1 MDQVVDKKSEL
12 DVEAVQKQAKELQS
26 LDQTPD
32 TEKPTQNGK
41 AEAEDV
47 LDVLQPRAEQKTWR
61 IGPEGMQQTYVQKPL
76 SFIGKMQW
84 FSLVGEVLDNAMGGD
99 NPLTVGNLLS
109 GPGSMSRGGAVSASD
124 FRDAD
129 TFVHAVGKLVR
140 YAPNFLLDSFCIWL
154 NVPAHEREMV
164 KHLMDQPPEEGG
176 LSDDDGLE
184 IIERFI
190 DQNYD
195 AIDSFFRDKLG
206 LLQRRVSARME
217 DRQKRSQLSKR

>member
-1 MDQVVDKKSEL
+1 MSTEVQEEKVD
-12 DVEAVQKQAKELQS
+12 AVAKEFKTV
-26 LDQTPD
+26 DQAP
-32 TEKPTQNGK
+32 EPEAKPQNGK
-41 AEAEDV
+41 ADNEDV
-47 LDVLQPRAEQKTWR
+47 LDVLLPRAEQRTWK
-61 IGPEGMQQTYVQKPL
+61 IGQEGMQQTYVQKPL

-84 FSLVGEVLDNAMGGD
+84 FSLVGEVLDRAMGGE

-109 GPGSMSRGGAVSASD
+109 GPGMRGGGLSAGD

-140 YAPNFLLDSFCIWL
+140 YAPDFLLDSFCIWL
-154 NVPAHEREMV
+154 NVPNHEREMV
-164 KHLMDQPPEEGG
+164 KHLMDQPAEEGG

-206 LLQRRVSARME
+206 LLQKRVSQRME
-217 DRQKRSQLSKR
+217 DRQKRSQQSKH

>member
-1 MDQVVDKKSEL
+1 MEQEVKKPEF
-12 DVEAVQKQAKELQS
+12 
-26 LDQTPD
+26 
-32 TEKPTQNGK
+32 KPTSEVEKLPPTVDQSADPESHKNGK
-41 AEAEDV
+41 VEETEDV
-47 LDVLQPRAEQKTWR
+47 LDVLQPRAEQKTWKF
-61 IGPEGMQQTYVQKPL
+61 GPEGMQQTYVQKPL

-84 FSLVGEVLDNAMGGD
+84 FSLIGEVLDRAMGGD

-109 GPGSMSRGGAVSASD
+109 GPGMRGGALNPSD

-140 YAPNFLLDSFCIWL
+140 YAPDFLLDSFCIWL
-154 NVPAHEREMV
+154 NVPSHEHELA
-164 KHLMDQPPEEGG
+164 KHLMQQSPEEGG
-176 LSDDDGLE
+176 LSDEDGLE

-206 LLQRRVSARME
+206 LLQKRVQQRME
-217 DRQKRSQLSKR
+217 DRQSR

>member
-1 MDQVVDKKSEL
+1 MTEVQDKEVNAAVDERKYLEGTDQAPEKTVD
-12 DVEAVQKQAKELQS
+12 
-26 LDQTPD
+26 
-32 TEKPTQNGK
+32 EKPQNGK
-41 AEAEDV
+41 VEEDV

-61 IGPEGMQQTYVQKPL
+61 FGPEGMEQTYVQKPL

-109 GPGSMSRGGAVSASD
+109 GPGMNRGAVTASD

-140 YAPNFLLDSFCIWL
+140 FAPEFLLDSFCIWL
-154 NVPAHEREMV
+154 NVPPHEREMV

-206 LLQRRVSARME
+206 LLQKRVSARME
-217 DRQKRSQLSKR
+217 DRQKRSQQSKR

>member
-1 MDQVVDKKSEL
+1 MDQVVDKKTEL
-12 DVEAVQKQAKELQS
+12 DVEAVQKEAKNLDRDIDQAKRPEPQ
-26 LDQTPD
+26 
-32 TEKPTQNGK
+32 QNGK

-47 LDVLQPRAEQKTWR
+47 LDVLQPKAEQKEWTF
-61 IGPEGMQQTYVQKPL
+61 GPPGMEVKYVQKPL

-84 FSLVGEVLDNAMGGD
+84 FSLVGEVLDNAMGGE

-109 GPGSMSRGGAVSASD
+109 GPGMRTGGLSAND

-140 YAPNFLLDSFCIWL
+140 YAPEFLLDSFCIWL
-154 NVPAHEREMV
+154 NVPPHEREMAKV
-164 KHLMDQPPEEGG
+164 LMDAPAEEGG

-184 IIERFI
+184 ICERFI

-206 LLQRRVSARME
+206 LLQKRVSQRME
-217 DRQKRSQLSKR
+217 ARRNKQ

>member
-1 MDQVVDKKSEL
+1 MNTEVEDKEVQAVEREFKSIDQAPPL
-12 DVEAVQKQAKELQS
+12 D
-26 LDQTPD
+26 
-32 TEKPTQNGK
+32 EKPQNGK
-41 AEAEDV
+41 AADVDEDV
-47 LDVLQPRAEQKTWR
+47 LDVLQPRAEHKTWK
-61 IGPEGMQQTYVQKPL
+61 IGPEGMEQTYVQKPL

-84 FSLVGEVLDNAMGGD
+84 FSLVGEVLDRAMGGD

-109 GPGSMSRGGAVSASD
+109 GPGIRAGGTVSASD

-140 YAPNFLLDSFCIWL
+140 FAPDFLLDSFCIWL
-154 NVPAHEREMV
+154 NVPNHEREMV

-184 IIERFI
+184 IMERFI

-206 LLQRRVSARME
+206 LLQKRVSQKME
-217 DRQKRSQLSKR
+217 DRQKRSQQSKR